1 MKAAPAVRGQRA
13 SAAADLRIGHRRI
26 RLSNPDKVLYPRT
39 DFTKRQ
45 VVDYYVAVTT
55 YLLPHLKDRQ
65 VTLKRYPD
73 GTAGPFFYEKDAPT
87 FTPEWVK
94 TFPVPRRGGGPAIH
108 YIVINDVATLG
119 WCATLA
125 NLEVHPF
132 LHRVP
137 RLHTPTAVVFDL
149 DPGEGTNILTCGEVA
164 LLLRKALA
172 GAGLQ
177 AFLKVSGS
185 KGLQLHV
192 PLNTP
197 VTYAQTAHFALVTAQ
212 ALERAH
218 PQLIVTD
225 MAKVRRTG
233 KVFIDWSQNSDYK
246 TTVSVY
252 SLRANRDQPFVS
264 LPVRWDE
271 LEGAA
276 NADSLYFDVDTALR
290 RLTDVGD
297 LFRPVLRLKQRL
309 PQASGRALGRLRSGS
324 TSKSLDMSAAK
335 RNFAKTSEPALARPA
350 RAARAAGA
358 GSSRSTPPAP
368 WDRH

>member
-1 MKAAPAVRGQRA
+1 MASGGAVRGQRA
-13 SAAADLRIGHRRI
+13 SAAVDLQIGQHRI
-26 RLSNPDKVLYPRT
+26 RLSNPDKVLYPRAG
-39 DFTKRQ
+39 FTKRQ
-45 VVDYYVAVTT
+45 VVDYYVAVAPH
-55 YLLPHLKDRQ
+55 LLPHLKDRP

-87 FTPEWVK
+87 FTPEWVT
-94 TFPVPRRGGGPAIH
+94 TFPVPRRGGGPDIH
-108 YIVINDVATLG
+108 YIVINDVATLA

-164 LLLRKALA
+164 LLLRQALA
-172 GAGLQ
+172 GVGLQ

-197 VTYAQTAHFALVTAQ
+197 VTYAQTGHFALVTAQ

-252 SLRANRDQPFVS
+252 SLRAKRDQPFVS

-276 NADSLYFDVDTALR
+276 KNADRLYFDVDTALR
-290 RLTDVGD
+290 RLADVGD

-309 PQASGRALGRLRSGS
+309 PQVSRAGRGRP
-324 TSKSLDMSAAK
+324 
-335 RNFAKTSEPALARPA
+335 RNLAKTPQ
-350 RAARAAGA
+350 RAPVVPRTSRQGGRRRVIVQKHAASRRAG
-358 GSSRSTPPAP
+358 
-368 WDRH
+368 